1 MLCNACILTLTF
13 LLLLLLLEK
22 SLCRLKLVMNSAAM
36 CHGCMFQW
44 IVNLLILLVELNSV
58 ALYVVSGRK

>member
-1 MLCNACILTLTF
+1 MLCNACILTLT
-13 LLLLLLLEK
+13 LSSSAAAAAK
-22 SLCRLKLVMNSAAM
+22 SLCRLKLVMNFATM

-44 IVNLLILLVELNSV
+44 TVNLLILLVELNSV